1 MDWDPSNQND
11 TVPQELYY
19 IKLMKYDVDNPRDII
34 AASMYFNTMSSK
46 AEFDTYIDRVMQ
58 AKALIKVYNEDLENN
73 RIKTCRAL
81 HEEQAAKRA
90 EGGRVKTVQKRK
102 GKVLHTEVVEWLGIN
117 AGLLCDGDGFSK
129 SKIALGVLCRI
140 ASLVPDELLT
150 WMQTYSNHEFPEVKN
165 AARAVLQQRYLSPN
179 DIWTKNTVSSK
190 TCLYSCTHTDF
201 ACLY

>member
-46 AEFDTYIDRVMQ
+46 AKFDTYIDRVMQ
-58 AKALIKVYNEDLENN
+58 AKALIKVYNEDLDNN
-73 RIKTCRAL
+73 RSKTCRAL

-150 WMQTYSNHEFPEVKN
+150 WMPWD
-165 AARAVLQQRYLSPN
+165 ADVLQPREPRGQECGQSSAAATLLVAKRYL
-179 DIWTKNTVSSK
+179 DEE
-190 TCLYSCTHTDF
+190 HGQ
-201 ACLY
+201 